1 MPAKPFKPWP
11 YDKIHVDMDVSG
23 TYWDVAKMLYKL
35 TEFPKIMSVESVQV
49 TPQNVSDPTKVVAGI
64 APNLNVKLKLTGFIF
79 PTDGKAAP
87 LAPALP
93 SATPGSLAPPTPPAP
108 APRAAAP
115 STSAAL
121 VSPAPAPRL

>member
-1 MPAKPFKPWP
+1 
-11 YDKIHVDMDVSG
+11 
-23 TYWDVAKMLYKL
+23 
-35 TEFPKIMSVESVQV
+35 MSVESVQV
-49 TPQNVSDPTKVVAGI
+49 TPQNVSDPNKVVAGI

-79 PTDGKAAP
+79 PTDGQTAP

-93 SATPGSLAPPTPPAP
+93 SAVHGSLAPPTPPAP

-121 VSPAPAPRL
+121 VSPGPCAALVSL